1 VEFGEPAP
9 MGTSPVPRGVTSP
22 DRGAGLINPLK
33 EQAESAGVKIITET
47 RATELI
53 TDDSNQVTGVK
64 ATNSDDEEV
73 VYNAGAVV
81 IASGGFDWNEDLRSE
96 YAERAEGHTS
106 FAAVGNEGDGLIMA
120 RDLGA
125 EVISNGGVIGFR
137 GVEGETSYTT
147 DVCGLMWMPYAYVN
161 LSGER
166 FINETSDYT
175 IFYEELIK
183 QEDQVSYM
191 IFDGNTYVEA
201 LDKAVEK
208 GSAYKSDSLEDL
220 AEQAGIDP
228 EGLTATIENYNTM
241 IENGEDTEFGKDLT
255 GHAKVDTPDYYAV
268 KVVPTI
274 LGTMSGLS
282 TDLDTQVLDENGEAI
297 AGLYAAGEVANG
309 MFFNKV
315 YPASGTSIQMS
326 TTLGR
331 VAGQNAAGFA
341 K

>member
-1 VEFGEPAP
+1 
-9 MGTSPVPRGVTSP
+9 
-22 DRGAGLINPLK
+22 
-33 EQAESAGVKIITET
+33 
-47 RATELI
+47 
-53 TDDSNQVTGVK
+53 
-64 ATNSDDEEV
+64 
-73 VYNAGAVV
+73 
-81 IASGGFDWNEDLRSE
+81 
-96 YAERAEGHTS
+96 
-106 FAAVGNEGDGLIMA
+106 
-120 RDLGA
+120 
-125 EVISNGGVIGFR
+125 
-137 GVEGETSYTT
+137 
-147 DVCGLMWMPYAYVN
+147 MWMPYAYVN